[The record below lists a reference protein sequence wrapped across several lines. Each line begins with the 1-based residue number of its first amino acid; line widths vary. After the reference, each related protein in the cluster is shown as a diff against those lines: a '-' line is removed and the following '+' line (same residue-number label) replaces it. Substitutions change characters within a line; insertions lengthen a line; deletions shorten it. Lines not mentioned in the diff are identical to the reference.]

1 MIGPG
6 NIDIEISSPIFF
18 WEGGKGGGFLT
29 PLYKKDKLIYEPQL
43 LKKKKTKQ
51 KGKKNVN
58 TATEHSFL
66 KKEKKGLEKM

>member
-29 PLYKKDKLIYEPQL
+29 TLYKRKQRKKDLIRMHTWL
-43 LKKKKTKQ
+43 RNIVFSRKR
-51 KGKKNVN
+51 KG
-58 TATEHSFL
+58 
-66 KKEKKGLEKM
+66 